1 MGVYVHD
8 ERTVRD
14 MLRSRTVGANTLPC
28 LHMLPHCVLVG
39 GLLALCATPLHTMR
53 AQTVR
58 DLKPIATIGAADNT
72 LILGAFGL
80 AFLPRQ
86 RVLVADKLEYNIKC
100 IDKSWHQTG
109 SFGRRGKG
117 DGEFRGPGSIAASD
131 ALIAVGDFESTRVQV
146 FTDTF
151 KHLSTFYAAGRVF
164 DLAFDANGY
173 LWIGQLP
180 NARGEGLVQ
189 SDIHGNI
196 RKSIILRHAS
206 PNIFD
211 NVFML
216 AVNGAAEIVVAYMS
230 HNTVEIWDTSG
241 RFVREFSVAGIRP
254 RAGQKTLS
262 RGLFSDE
269 VTVPEDNI
277 FMGVAVG
284 AGGLTY
290 LLADQYTEHPRRDI
304 FVVNQQDQVISK
316 LVLPEPSYRIFL
328 DSHGDLFSIEGAR
341 TLIRVYTLRR

>member
-1 MGVYVHD
+1 
-8 ERTVRD
+8 
-14 MLRSRTVGANTLPC
+14 MLRSRTVGVNTLPR
-28 LHMLPHCVLVG
+28 LHKLPQCVLVV
-39 GLLALCATPLHTMR
+39 GLLALYAAPLHILR

-58 DLKPIATIGAADNT
+58 DLTPIATIGAADNA
-72 LILGAFGL
+72 LILGAYGL

-100 IDKSWHQTG
+100 IDRSRHLAG
-109 SFGRRGKG
+109 SFGKRGKG

-131 ALIAVGDFESTRVQV
+131 TLIAVGDFESTRVQV
-146 FTDTF
+146 FTDTYR
-151 KHLSTFYAAGRVF
+151 HLSTFYTDTRVF

-173 LWIGQLP
+173 LWIGKLP
-180 NARGEGLVQ
+180 NERGEGLVQ

-196 RKSIILRHAS
+196 RKSVILQHAS
-206 PNIFD
+206 TNIFD

-216 AVNGAAEIVVAYMS
+216 AMSGASEIVVAYMC

-254 RAGQKTLS
+254 RAGQKTFS
-262 RGLFSDE
+262 QGLFSE
-269 VTVPEDNI
+269 AVTVPEDNI

-284 AGGLTY
+284 ARGLTY
-290 LLADQYTEHPRRDI
+290 LLADQYTDHPRRDI
-304 FVVNQQDQVISK
+304 FVSNQQGQVISR

-341 TLIRVYTLRR
+341 TLIRVYKLRR